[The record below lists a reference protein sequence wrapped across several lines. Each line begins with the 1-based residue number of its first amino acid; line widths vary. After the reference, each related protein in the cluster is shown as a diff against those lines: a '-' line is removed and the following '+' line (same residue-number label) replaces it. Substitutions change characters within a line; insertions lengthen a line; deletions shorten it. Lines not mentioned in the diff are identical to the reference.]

1 MEKPGTAYSN
11 DPDLGDDPQPA
22 TMADLYTGAKDRGGV
37 HINSGIPNRAFVLVA
52 KALGGNAWEVA
63 GRIWYETML
72 ELASD
77 SQFVD
82 CARASIKI
90 ASDSRFG
97 PKAKK
102 AVQAAWKEVGV
113 KV

>member
-1 MEKPGTAYSN
+1 M
-11 DPDLGDDPQPA
+11 
-22 TMADLYTGAKDRGGV
+22 
-37 HINSGIPNRAFVLVA
+37 
-52 KALGGNAWEVA
+52 GGNAWEVA

-77 SQFVD
+77 SQFVG